1 MVSYEPILSQTIV
14 ASVDNALAAN
24 TPGFLESIRMTTFTR
39 ERSPLSYTTTANLCS
54 RYKGCVPDMPCCD
67 SILTLSASDRL
78 HSYIS
83 EDVGTPQRHAVMQCA
98 DPGRPEDVVIM
109 DWALSFTPS
118 DVMDITKRQALA
130 QVNPKI
136 VLSIRVGKGVV
147 SKALPILLED
157 INFTGKMR

>member
-1 MVSYEPILSQTIV
+1 MIAPRIDYIRTFPK
-14 ASVDNALAAN
+14 
-24 TPGFLESIRMTTFTR
+24 TP
-39 ERSPLSYTTTANLCS
+39 
-54 RYKGCVPDMPCCD
+54 D
-67 SILTLSASDRL
+67 
-78 HSYIS
+78 
-83 EDVGTPQRHAVMQCA
+83 
-98 DPGRPEDVVIM
+98 DVVIM

-136 VLSIRVGKGVV
+136 VLSIRVGKGMV